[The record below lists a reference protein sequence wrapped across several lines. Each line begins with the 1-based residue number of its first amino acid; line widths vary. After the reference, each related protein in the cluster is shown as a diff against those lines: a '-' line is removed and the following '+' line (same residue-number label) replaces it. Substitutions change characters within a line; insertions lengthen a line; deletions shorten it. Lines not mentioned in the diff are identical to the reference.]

1 MCLDSARVAAHLIS
15 VWEIHLWQAAAG
27 AGGADGTDGTDGEGG
42 EGGAGGAGG
51 EGGEGGEGGGGGGA
65 AEAEAEASVAE
76 AEQQCMLRCCV
87 LARFVGLLRFG
98 HEWWVGVRVRV

>member
-51 EGGEGGEGGGGGGA
+51 GDGAGGEGGDGVAILPKETACAAPQSAISGRLGRTEG
-65 AEAEAEASVAE
+65 
-76 AEQQCMLRCCV
+76 
-87 LARFVGLLRFG
+87 
-98 HEWWVGVRVRV
+98 